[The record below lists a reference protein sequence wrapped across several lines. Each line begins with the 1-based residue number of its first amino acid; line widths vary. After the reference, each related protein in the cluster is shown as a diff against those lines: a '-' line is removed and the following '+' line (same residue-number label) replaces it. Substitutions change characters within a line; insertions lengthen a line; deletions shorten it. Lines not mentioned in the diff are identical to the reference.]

1 MKLARGPG
9 AELAFPTNY
18 RVMKSAAC
26 TASGVQ
32 GRALAAKRFSCIVE
46 VPHGLPLNLLAVKF
60 GWGGMAHLA
69 RLESVYDWTSWPRG
83 QTDRLLDNPNLYPR
97 ARLITSSSTLLY
109 DTNSL
114 N

>member
-1 MKLARGPG
+1 MKLARGLR

-18 RVMKSAAC
+18 RVMKSAA
-26 TASGVQ
+26 SGVQ
-32 GRALAAKRFSCIVE
+32 GRASAAKRFSCIVE

-97 ARLITSSSTLLY
+97 PRLITSSSTLLY